1 MLQLQVSYFVIMIVL
16 DASTLILITKIE
28 LLDAFLASVHQQVV
42 VPREVARECCS
53 AKKTLDALMIQKAL
67 DESRIKVLAVK
78 NNRLIAKLSSDF
90 SLGKGEA
97 ETIAL
102 AMKERA
108 ALIGVDDKNGI
119 NACKLLGIGFTT
131 ALGILIRSYE
141 KGLIQRSGAVAK
153 LDSLAAYG
161 RYQVSIIED
170 ARLRLEARK

>member
-1 MLQLQVSYFVIMIVL
+1 MIVL

-28 LLDAFLASVHQQVV
+28 LLDTFLASVRQEVV
-42 VPREVARECCS
+42 VPREVPRECS
-53 AKKTLDALMIQKAL
+53 AKKTLDALIIQKVF
-67 DESRIKVLAVK
+67 DESRIKVLTVK